1 MRGVVA
7 LIAILALPF
16 AGLQVQAQD
25 VDVTG
30 SWVLSLEDSDFGN
43 TRAPEA
49 ADLAIRRADTRLTLT
64 SSRDY
69 GTGPESVEIDIP
81 IDGSRHSVATPR
93 GSMLMSAEWDGDVL
107 EIWRR
112 AEANV
117 GEVDITERC
126 YVEEEGKRLRVAS
139 SIEVPQTGAFESTMI
154 FVRAN
159 G

>member
-7 LIAILALPF
+7 LLAILALPF

-25 VDVTG
+25 VDFTG

-49 ADLAIRRADTRLTLT
+49 ADLEIRRADTRLTLT
-64 SSRDY
+64 INRDY

-81 IDGSRHSVATPR
+81 IDGSKHSVATSR

-112 AEANV
+112 AQANV
-117 GEVDITERC
+117 GEVDITER
-126 YVEEEGKRLRVAS
+126 YYPEEEGKRLRVES
-139 SIEVPQTGAFESTMI
+139 SIEVPQTGTFESTMI
-154 FVRAN
+154 FVRSGA
-159 G
+159 

>member
-1 MRGVVA
+1 MREVA
-7 LIAILALPF
+7 ALLAILAVPF
-16 AGLQVQAQD
+16 AGLQVQAQE

-49 ADLAIRRADTRLTLT
+49 ADLAIRRADTRLMLT

-81 IDGSRHSVATPR
+81 VDGSRNSVATPR

-112 AEANV
+112 AQANI
-117 GEVDITERC
+117 GEVDITERY
-126 YVEEEGKRLRVAS
+126 YVEEEGKRLRVET
-139 SIEVPQTGAFESTMI
+139 SIEVPQTGTFESTVI
-154 FVRAN
+154 FVRSEE
-159 G
+159 